1 MSMVAGS
8 QLEDMLRSVGRAWAW
23 ILAFGII
30 SILVGLLA
38 LFWPGPTLVAIAIV
52 FAVQLIIAGI
62 FRFVA
67 AFAIPGES
75 GWLRGCPD
83 D

>member
-1 MSMVAGS
+1 
-8 QLEDMLRSVGRAWAW
+8 
-23 ILAFGII
+23 
-30 SILVGLLA
+30 
-38 LFWPGPTLVAIAIV
+38 VAIAIV